1 MDQTARFA
9 LPFLVPGQVQKE
21 WYHNEGLQRIDM
33 LLSATVEA
41 PPLNDPPADPIAG
54 QCFLVGDSPTGD
66 WSGQPGA
73 IAGFSDGGWRFVA
86 PPEGVRLLDRTSGE
100 TMLRL
105 NGAWEAGVVRARE
118 VQVGGQTVLAGRQAP
133 IETPSGGAMI
143 DAEGRSAISAILSA
157 LRAHGLIET

>member
-1 MDQTARFA
+1 
-9 LPFLVPGQVQKE
+9 
-21 WYHNEGLQRIDM
+21 M

-66 WSGQPGA
+66 WSGQPGT

-86 PPEGVRLLDRTSGE
+86 PPEGARLLDRTSGE

-105 NGAWEAGVVRARE
+105 NSSWEAGVVRARE
-118 VQVGGQTVLAGRQAP
+118 VRVGGQAILAGRQAP
-133 IETPSGGAMI
+133 IEAPSGGALI
-143 DAEGRSAISAILSA
+143 DAEGRTAISAILSA
-157 LRAHGLIET
+157 LRAHGLIGS